1 MLATVCPF
9 REKCTQSKNY
19 QKVVTRHVWEEF
31 KEHMNENRYTE
42 NCKKNYP
49 KRKETIER
57 IFGDCKE
64 QHCLRYSRVRGLEKN
79 KNNATMIFACHNLKK
94 MAMWRWKSSPN
105 TNENKDV
112 FYRIWEFLKFIKQKA
127 ICLN

>member
-1 MLATVCPF
+1 
-9 REKCTQSKNY
+9 
-19 QKVVTRHVWEEF
+19 
-31 KEHMNENRYTE
+31 
-42 NCKKNYP
+42 
-49 KRKETIER
+49 
-57 IFGDCKE
+57 
-64 QHCLRYSRVRGLEKN
+64 
-79 KNNATMIFACHNLKK
+79 MIFACHNLKK